1 MNPKTLLAFIQA
13 LPASTDSDLTNDSAI
28 KQLGNK
34 VQLLNPSEM
43 RPNEWGK
50 IQTQL
55 QTILANEK
63 YATLNHAYQ
72 ATLPKLE
79 AVDITPDLLPTP
91 AELKAVQPANRQI
104 GTLGYHPGPDSESE
118 NDDEFE
124 NYEIINLAIVVLND
138 DKPATTSQTLLQRLN
153 ERVQRI
159 TGISE

>member
-1 MNPKTLLAFIQA
+1 
-13 LPASTDSDLTNDSAI
+13 
-28 KQLGNK
+28 
-34 VQLLNPSEM
+34 M

-63 YATLNHAYQ
+63 YATLNRAYQ
-72 ATLPKLE
+72 AALPKLE

-104 GTLGYHPGPDSESE
+104 GTLGYQSWLDSESE
-118 NDDEFE
+118 NDEESE

-138 DKPATTSQTLLQRLN
+138 EKPATTSQSLLQRLN
-153 ERVQRI
+153 AFLTREYSGLTV
-159 TGISE
+159 